1 MIFCEKSAFP
11 ASFSPVFPFSEN
23 LRRAVDKFPSGWYD
37 GINRLK
43 EIISMFTT
51 IFASYYYF
59 TVAG

>member
-1 MIFCEKSAFP
+1 MLFRKKSG
-11 ASFSPVFPFSEN
+11 FSAPFSGVFPFSEN
-23 LRRAVDKFPSGWYD
+23 LRRAVDKLPSGWYD
-37 GINRLK
+37 GTNHLK